1 MQNQRHEKV
10 RERAYQ
16 IWEREG
22 RQDGRAEEHWSQAEQ
37 ELADTAETDETPASG
52 TNGVAAING
61 AGTSEAAPAAN
72 GSNPRRAAPKSG
84 APRKRRGSQP
94 KA

>member
-1 MQNQRHEKV
+1 MEDVRQEQV

-22 RQDGRAEEHWSQAEQ
+22 RQDGRAEEHWWQAEQ
-37 ELADTAETDETPASG
+37 ELAEPAESAASDI
-52 TNGVAAING
+52 VA
-61 AGTSEAAPAAN
+61 AAPAAAESRTN
-72 GSNPRRAAPKSG
+72 GSAKPAKSA
-84 APRKRRGSQP
+84 APRKRRGAQA

>member
-1 MQNQRHEKV
+1 MDVRDEKV

-37 ELADTAETDETPASG
+37 ELAEPAESATSDIVVPALAAAESA
-52 TNGVAAING
+52 TNGSAKTAR
-61 AGTSEAAPAAN
+61 AP
-72 GSNPRRAAPKSG
+72 S
-84 APRKRRGSQP
+84 PRKRRGAQA

>member
-1 MQNQRHEKV
+1 MEDVRQEQV

-22 RQDGRAEEHWSQAEQ
+22 RQEGRAEEHWWQAEQ
-37 ELADTAETDETPASG
+37 ELADTGESASSDIVAAAAVVAG
-52 TNGVAAING
+52 AQTNGSAK
-61 AGTSEAAPAAN
+61 PAR
-72 GSNPRRAAPKSG
+72 SN
-84 APRKRRGSQP
+84 APRKRRGAQA

>member
-1 MQNQRHEKV
+1 MHNVQHDKV

-37 ELADTAETDETPASG
+37 ELAAPRESAASDI
-52 TNGVAAING
+52 VVPQAA
-61 AGTSEAAPAAN
+61 AAAPSVN
-72 GSNPRRAAPKSG
+72 GSAKTAKPS
-84 APRKRRGSQP
+84 APRKRRGAQA
-94 KA
+94 KALEQTP

>member
-1 MQNQRHEKV
+1 MQDVRQEKV

-37 ELADTAETDETPASG
+37 ELAGSTEIAASDIVVPALAAARST
-52 TNGVAAING
+52 TNGSVKTAK
-61 AGTSEAAPAAN
+61 P
-72 GSNPRRAAPKSG
+72 G
-84 APRKRRGSQP
+84 APRRRRGAQA